1 MTSLHSISAFIIVLF
16 IASCS
21 LNTQQQKGLV
31 TENAMVV
38 SARIEA
44 SSIGAELMKKGGN
57 AFDAMV
63 ATEMALAVT
72 FPFAGNL
79 AGGGFMVYRLEDG
92 SVGSI
97 DYREK
102 APLQAAEDMYLDE
115 EGNVIPGRSTTGAMA
130 IGVPG
135 TVDGILQVHEK
146 FGTLAL
152 EDILAPVIALAQK
165 GFVVTKKQETRLKYY
180 DSILTAVN
188 GKPLEEFSGK
198 KEGDTIKRL
207 SLANTLETISKNN
220 RNGFYAGE
228 VAQKMITFI
237 QPNHYFVRPVE
248 ATILSLC

>member
-1 MTSLHSISAFIIVLF
+1 MLF

-21 LNTQQQKGLV
+21 PNTQQQKGLI

-102 APLQAAEDMYLDE
+102 APLQATEDMYLDE
-115 EGNVIPGRSTTGAMA
+115 EGNVIPGMSTTGAMA

-180 DSILTAVN
+180 DSIMTAVN

-198 KEGDTIKRL
+198 KEEIDR
-207 SLANTLETISKNN
+207 
-220 RNGFYAGE
+220 
-228 VAQKMITFI
+228 
-237 QPNHYFVRPVE
+237 
-248 ATILSLC
+248 